1 MDDHQFLE
9 SFKNKRIQ
17 ITLKN
22 AVYVGTV
29 QHINLQKTLLLE
41 DVIDVKNGRKLQGRK
56 LFFGYEILNVE
67 SPNATKSEQGS
78 NADCDHSTEGQL
90 TMAEFQPYRK
100 SIKLDDD
107 SDDSEYI
114 DFVVIDEFH
123 EKFGPAVMQ
132 IRKQQVVGIGADGVG
147 VFQHERLCW
156 LQIATKAR
164 VYLFD
169 ILLLGAKA
177 FKNGL
182 SMILES
188 NQVLKVAHDCRG
200 LAGCLWTQYGVKL
213 ANVFDTQVAD
223 VMHFYVETGG
233 FLPDRVSTL
242 HEVVGLHLKMAPSCL
257 ASLKVKDQ
265 LTEEDSKVWYVRPC
279 PASLLKVM
287 ALSVIYLQPLRL
299 VLLDTLMSDY
309 TGRVD
314 SYLGQSQEEPVR
326 MQPIGTSSGLELP
339 SELRE
344 LERMRRERRQWARET
359 YPVTEDGLLVR
370 FSPRPAPPA
379 EGPSED
385 GAPQT
390 PPDHPGTPIGLP
402 EPGEG
407 HGDGNI
413 SHSESGSDRLTGSP
427 GVTQTPEQTASR
439 ADPAAVA
446 AECRP
451 VQILELDVEKVTGR
465 GRGLQTEGTPAL
477 AARPSAGRGLCLQ
490 IPSHISR
497 ELPGAGKPQPVGR
510 MAEAPP
516 GPAPPFP
523 EVPVTLHFLSV
534 TIMHNEFHFL
544 FLRLARKELKA
555 GHTVVRASYLLQPY
569 KLTSCVSFC
578 GKPTKAPAAH
588 HFPNNQGSSLMAE
601 DSGLRSRAE
610 DKEHRHGSACQ
621 ISPPGRIRVGMA
633 GSATG
638 GGAGEDTPSPRRPP
652 SPREDRCA
660 QMWEDSRGL
669 LLCQSSTCVYA

>member
-1 MDDHQFLE
+1 M
-9 SFKNKRIQ
+9 
-17 ITLKN
+17 
-22 AVYVGTV
+22 
-29 QHINLQKTLLLE
+29 
-41 DVIDVKNGRKLQGRK
+41 
-56 LFFGYEILNVE
+56 NVE
-67 SPNATKSEQGS
+67 SPNATKSEQGN

-100 SIKLDDD
+100 SVKLDDD
-107 SDDSEYI
+107 SDESEYI

-132 IRKQQVVGIGADGVG
+132 IRKQQVVGIGSDGVG

-188 NQVLKVAHDCRG
+188 NQVLKVTHDCRG

-223 VMHFYVETGG
+223 VMHFHAETGG

-242 HEVVGLHLKMAPSCL
+242 HEVVRLHLKIPPSCL

-265 LTEEDSKVWYVRPC
+265 FTEEDRKVWYVRPC

-287 ALSVIYLQPLRL
+287 ALSVIHLQPLRL

-309 TGRVD
+309 TSRVD
-314 SYLGQSQEEPVR
+314 SYLSQSQEEPVR

-370 FSPRPAPPA
+370 SSPRPAPPA
-379 EGPSED
+379 EAPSED
-385 GAPQT
+385 HAPQIPT
-390 PPDHPGTPIGLP
+390 ERPGPAEAGETATPIRLP
-402 EPGEG
+402 KP
-407 HGDGNI
+407 GDGDVNRW
-413 SHSESGSDRLTGSP
+413 ENGSDRPTGRL
-427 GVTQTPEQTASR
+427 GVTQTPEQATSEAV
-439 ADPAAVA
+439 PAAVA
-446 AECRP
+446 AGGTP
-451 VQILELDVEKVTGR
+451 VQILELDVEKVIGR
-465 GRGLQTEGTPAL
+465 GQGLQTEGMPAL
-477 AARPSAGRGLCLQ
+477 AADPAAGRGLCRQ

-497 ELPGAGKPQPVGR
+497 ELPGAGKPQPAGR

-523 EVPVTLHFLSV
+523 EVPVVWSGGAGGAV
-534 TIMHNEFHFL
+534 PQG
-544 FLRLARKELKA
+544 AALKA
-555 GHTVVRASYLLQPY
+555 GATPTGTLP
-569 KLTSCVSFC
+569 KNIISF
-578 GKPTKAPAAH
+578 G
-588 HFPNNQGSSLMAE
+588 
-601 DSGLRSRAE
+601 
-610 DKEHRHGSACQ
+610 
-621 ISPPGRIRVGMA
+621 
-633 GSATG
+633 
-638 GGAGEDTPSPRRPP
+638 
-652 SPREDRCA
+652 
-660 QMWEDSRGL
+660 RGL
-669 LLCQSSTCVYA
+669 LLQRPPVFP